1 MMEYSG
7 IPIIVIIC
15 YLIGEIFK
23 LLILK
28 TKNKYKYIPIIVG
41 VSGGLIGLL
50 TFYVSPEL
58 LMNTE
63 SPLVSVGIGIVSGFA
78 SCGSDQAIKQLLKK
92 E

>member
-1 MMEYSG
+1 MEYSG
-7 IPIIVIIC
+7 IPAIIIIC

-28 TKNKYKYIPIIVG
+28 KKSKYKYIPIIVG
-41 VSGGLIGLL
+41 TSGGLIGLL

-58 LMNTE
+58 LMNVE
-63 SPLVSVGIGIVSGFA
+63 SPIISIMMGIISGFA
-78 SCGSDQAIKQLLKK
+78 SCGSDQVIKQLLKK